1 MGGLFL
7 ILPIVAFDVWLI
19 CTTGRRQLAQWRSQK
34 NWRHPAAAAAAGVLL
49 AAWLAFLL
57 EYSSGAKL
65 RVRGFPIPVAFLH
78 LEAQTWTRTTP
89 PMPALGAAAD
99 ILTGLA
105 APLIPC
111 KIAEFLRKVKAE
123 LK

>member
-19 CTTGRRQLAQWRSQK
+19 CTTGKRQLAQWRSQK
-34 NWRHPAAAAAAGVLL
+34 NWRHPAVAAAAGLLL
-49 AAWLAFLL
+49 AAWFAFLL

-65 RVRGFPIPVAFLH
+65 RVRGFPIPVAFFH
-78 LEAQTWTRTTP
+78 LDGETWTRTTP
-89 PMPALGAAAD
+89 PLAALGAAAD
-99 ILTGLA
+99 VLTGLVS
-105 APLIPC
+105 PCIPY
-111 KIAEFLRKVKAE
+111 KIAEFLRKVKTE